1 MAGVSFANLPV
12 ECHYSKNRVRH
23 MGERAKGFMEKKPQD
38 KPQLVTL
45 EQLGEKIIEAIK
57 KLSPE
62 QKAEMR
68 RRLGAHLGLKS

>member
-1 MAGVSFANLPV
+1 
-12 ECHYSKNRVRH
+12 
-23 MGERAKGFMEKKPQD
+23 MGERAKGLVEKEPQD

-68 RRLGAHLGLKS
+68 HSLYARLGLKVKDPPSSA

>member
-1 MAGVSFANLPV
+1 
-12 ECHYSKNRVRH
+12 

-45 EQLGEKIIEAIK
+45 EQLAEKIIEAIK

-68 RRLGAHLGLKS
+68 RSLYARLGLKS

>member
-1 MAGVSFANLPV
+1 MNVSR
-12 ECHYSKNRVRH
+12 Y
-23 MGERAKGFMEKKPQD
+23 MGERAKGLMEK

-68 RRLGAHLGLKS
+68 RNLYAQLGVKP

>member
-1 MAGVSFANLPV
+1 MNVSR
-12 ECHYSKNRVRH
+12 Y
-23 MGERAKGFMEKKPQD
+23 MGERAKGLMEKKPQD

-68 RRLGAHLGLKS
+68 QRLYAQLGVKP

>member
-1 MAGVSFANLPV
+1 
-12 ECHYSKNRVRH
+12 
-23 MGERAKGFMEKKPQD
+23 MGERAKGLMEKKPQD

-45 EQLGEKIIEAIK
+45 EQLGERIIEAIK

-68 RRLGAHLGLKS
+68 QRLDARLGLKS

>member
-1 MAGVSFANLPV
+1 
-12 ECHYSKNRVRH
+12 
-23 MGERAKGFMEKKPQD
+23 MGERAKGLMEKKPQD

-62 QKAEMR
+62 QKAEMGQ
-68 RRLGAHLGLKS
+68 RLYARLGLKS